1 MNDFS
6 ISTTGLATALQDSAA
21 SLLNA
26 GNDINEAIALTTA
39 GNAIVQDP
47 SKVGAGLRTISLR
60 LSGTKEAKKELEE
73 MGEETENFVETQSK
87 LRSTILNA
95 TKVKSNNYMGFDI
108 LKDNGSYKS
117 TYEINGLSPCGV
129 ICMRYVFSDCNYIG

>member
-1 MNDFS
+1 M
-6 ISTTGLATALQDSAA
+6 
-21 SLLNA
+21 
-26 GNDINEAIALTTA
+26 
-39 GNAIVQDP
+39 NAIVQDP

-73 MGEETENFVETQSK
+73 MGEETESFVETQSK
-87 LRSTILNA
+87 LRETILNA

-117 TYEINGLSPCGV
+117 TYEILLGISRIYKEIVDQDEKSGGLQHNLLLETLAKNGK
-129 ICMRYVFSDCNYIG
+129 YVQKCA